1 VRLIQADP
9 SWPERLRRNKMDQWV
24 ILPLHSDKFPALT
37 KLKEH
42 IERLTF
48 LQGQDPLTGLVN
60 RRGFDS
66 TMTLEVERS
75 TRFKTPLTLC
85 IMDLDNFKA
94 VNDTYGH
101 PCGDEVLQAVAS
113 ILLSEMRM
121 IDTAARIG
129 GEEFALLLPGTGLA
143 RAQKLLQRI
152 QSVIKATV
160 SQLRSG
166 QARRDHVHGRGKLS
180 RQTPARS
187 GKTPGRGGQ
196 GALSA
201 KRAGKNRIEVAPI
214 WTSSTAKT
222 RPWFTRT
229 KNDFFFPSSLL
240 HLRTRNRTR
249 TDMTEANKTLSI
261 AVASGKGGVGKTN
274 LALNL
279 GFALH
284 ELGQTLVLLDADL
297 GLANLDVLL
306 GLSPEKNLQ
315 DLLGDATAENVVV
328 PLAKE
333 GFVFLPSASGVA
345 ELVELDE
352 DVRTLLLG
360 KLDALFRQYDFL
372 LLDLGA
378 GISPRCCRL
387 RPCPRSGSWSSPPNP
402 RP

>member
-1 VRLIQADP
+1 MENHNLPSDEALLGELEALEKELRLSSVSSEVSALVRLIQADP

-143 RAQKLLQRI
+143 RAQKLLQRV

-160 SQLRSG
+160 INCGPDKLAVTMSMGVASY
-166 QARRDHVHGRGKLS
+166 RGKL
-180 RQTPARS
+180 PPDPEKLLVEAD
-187 GKTPGRGGQ
+187 K
-196 GALSA
+196 ALYRA

-214 WTSSTAKT
+214 LDIIHGEDPSLVHQDEKRFLFSLFSA
-222 RPWFTRT
+222 
-229 KNDFFFPSSLL
+229 PSS
-240 HLRTRNRTR
+240 H
-249 TDMTEANKTLSI
+249 TEQNK
-261 AVASGKGGVGKTN
+261 
-274 LALNL
+274 
-279 GFALH
+279 
-284 ELGQTLVLLDADL
+284 D
-297 GLANLDVLL
+297 
-306 GLSPEKNLQ
+306 
-315 DLLGDATAENVVV
+315 
-328 PLAKE
+328 
-333 GFVFLPSASGVA
+333 
-345 ELVELDE
+345 
-352 DVRTLLLG
+352 
-360 KLDALFRQYDFL
+360 
-372 LLDLGA
+372 
-378 GISPRCCRL
+378 
-387 RPCPRSGSWSSPPNP
+387 
-402 RP
+402 

>member
-1 VRLIQADP
+1 MENHNLPSDEALLGELETLEKELRFSSVSSEVSALVRLIQADP

-24 ILPLHSDKFPALT
+24 VLPLHSDKFPALT
-37 KLKEH
+37 RLKEH

-66 TMTLEVERS
+66 TMTMEVERS

-160 SQLRSG
+160 INCGPDKLAVTMSMGVASY
-166 QARRDHVHGRGKLS
+166 RGKL
-180 RQTPARS
+180 PPDPEKLLVEAD
-187 GKTPGRGGQ
+187 K
-196 GALSA
+196 ALYRA

-214 WTSSTAKT
+214 LDIIHGEDPSLVHQDEKRFLFSLFSA
-222 RPWFTRT
+222 
-229 KNDFFFPSSLL
+229 PSS
-240 HLRTRNRTR
+240 H
-249 TDMTEANKTLSI
+249 TEQNK
-261 AVASGKGGVGKTN
+261 
-274 LALNL
+274 
-279 GFALH
+279 
-284 ELGQTLVLLDADL
+284 D
-297 GLANLDVLL
+297 
-306 GLSPEKNLQ
+306 
-315 DLLGDATAENVVV
+315 
-328 PLAKE
+328 
-333 GFVFLPSASGVA
+333 
-345 ELVELDE
+345 
-352 DVRTLLLG
+352 
-360 KLDALFRQYDFL
+360 
-372 LLDLGA
+372 
-378 GISPRCCRL
+378 
-387 RPCPRSGSWSSPPNP
+387 
-402 RP
+402 

>member
-1 VRLIQADP
+1 MENHNLPSDEALLGELETLEKELRVSSVSSEVSALVRLIQADP

-160 SQLRSG
+160 INCGPDKLAVTMSMGVASY
-166 QARRDHVHGRGKLS
+166 RGKL
-180 RQTPARS
+180 PPDPEKLLVEAD
-187 GKTPGRGGQ
+187 K
-196 GALSA
+196 ALYRA

-214 WTSSTAKT
+214 LDIIHGEDPSLVHQDEKRFLFSLFSA
-222 RPWFTRT
+222 
-229 KNDFFFPSSLL
+229 PSS
-240 HLRTRNRTR
+240 H
-249 TDMTEANKTLSI
+249 TEQNK
-261 AVASGKGGVGKTN
+261 
-274 LALNL
+274 
-279 GFALH
+279 
-284 ELGQTLVLLDADL
+284 D
-297 GLANLDVLL
+297 
-306 GLSPEKNLQ
+306 
-315 DLLGDATAENVVV
+315 
-328 PLAKE
+328 
-333 GFVFLPSASGVA
+333 
-345 ELVELDE
+345 
-352 DVRTLLLG
+352 
-360 KLDALFRQYDFL
+360 
-372 LLDLGA
+372 
-378 GISPRCCRL
+378 
-387 RPCPRSGSWSSPPNP
+387 
-402 RP
+402 

>member
-1 VRLIQADP
+1 MENHNLPSDEALLGELETLEKELRVSSVSSEVSALVRLIQADP

-37 KLKEH
+37 RLKEH

-101 PCGDEVLQAVAS
+101 PCGDEVLQTVAS

-143 RAQKLLQRI
+143 RAQKLLQRV

-160 SQLRSG
+160 INCGPDKLAVTMSMGVASY
-166 QARRDHVHGRGKLS
+166 RGKL
-180 RQTPARS
+180 PPDPEKLLVEAD
-187 GKTPGRGGQ
+187 K
-196 GALSA
+196 ALYRA

-214 WTSSTAKT
+214 LDIIHGEDPSLVHQDEKRFLFSLFSA
-222 RPWFTRT
+222 
-229 KNDFFFPSSLL
+229 PSS
-240 HLRTRNRTR
+240 H
-249 TDMTEANKTLSI
+249 TEQNK
-261 AVASGKGGVGKTN
+261 
-274 LALNL
+274 
-279 GFALH
+279 
-284 ELGQTLVLLDADL
+284 D
-297 GLANLDVLL
+297 
-306 GLSPEKNLQ
+306 
-315 DLLGDATAENVVV
+315 
-328 PLAKE
+328 
-333 GFVFLPSASGVA
+333 
-345 ELVELDE
+345 
-352 DVRTLLLG
+352 
-360 KLDALFRQYDFL
+360 
-372 LLDLGA
+372 
-378 GISPRCCRL
+378 
-387 RPCPRSGSWSSPPNP
+387 
-402 RP
+402 

>member
-1 VRLIQADP
+1 MENHNLPSDEALLGELETLEKELRLSSVSSEVSALVRLIQADP

-143 RAQKLLQRI
+143 RAQKLLQRV

-160 SQLRSG
+160 INCGPDKLAVTMSMGVASY
-166 QARRDHVHGRGKLS
+166 RGKL
-180 RQTPARS
+180 PPDPEKLLVEAD
-187 GKTPGRGGQ
+187 K
-196 GALSA
+196 ALYRA

-214 WTSSTAKT
+214 LDIIHGEDPSLVHQDEKRFLFSLFSA
-222 RPWFTRT
+222 
-229 KNDFFFPSSLL
+229 PSS
-240 HLRTRNRTR
+240 H
-249 TDMTEANKTLSI
+249 TEQNK
-261 AVASGKGGVGKTN
+261 
-274 LALNL
+274 
-279 GFALH
+279 
-284 ELGQTLVLLDADL
+284 D
-297 GLANLDVLL
+297 
-306 GLSPEKNLQ
+306 
-315 DLLGDATAENVVV
+315 
-328 PLAKE
+328 
-333 GFVFLPSASGVA
+333 
-345 ELVELDE
+345 
-352 DVRTLLLG
+352 
-360 KLDALFRQYDFL
+360 
-372 LLDLGA
+372 
-378 GISPRCCRL
+378 
-387 RPCPRSGSWSSPPNP
+387 
-402 RP
+402 